1 MALSSHHMFVM
12 GDLNFRTKFD
22 GENNTHEENIQRAR
36 ALIQEEDWYMLYKF
50 DELHRGIDEGD
61 LLVGFQTEQCDF
73 NPTFKVQRK
82 EGFEYT
88 DQRTPSYTDRILHK
102 SAPNLGWYLKPL
114 TYEPCVD
121 FITSDHKPIRGA
133 FSLVPNDM
141 IEPKT
146 TEGRFRLTFSDLEC
160 SDLLAGD
167 VEGSSD
173 PYIMFIWDS
182 VNVLE
187 QSKSRFLNKGGFLKT
202 RFKSKTL
209 NPKWPNKKIII
220 TTTGNEIKAEAML
233 YVCVFDYDF
242 LKDDDMLGTLPLSF
256 QQLVEMRPDETL
268 KELSFDRPLERYG
281 KYGGRIKFK
290 LNVSML
296 IG

>member
-1 MALSSHHMFVM
+1 MFVM

-22 GENNTHEENIQRAR
+22 GENNTHEDNIQRAR
-36 ALIQEEDWYMLYKF
+36 AFIQEEDWYMLYKF
-50 DELHRGIDEGD
+50 DELRRGIDEGD
-61 LLVGFQTEQCDF
+61 LLVGFQTEPCEF

-82 EGFEYT
+82 EGFDYT
-88 DQRTPSYTDRILHK
+88 DQRTPSYTDRILYK
-102 SAPNLGWYLKPL
+102 SSPNLGRYLTPL

-141 IEPKT
+141 IESKT
-146 TEGRFRLTFSDLEC
+146 VVGRFCLTFSDLEC
-160 SDLLAGD
+160 SDLIAADLD
-167 VEGSSD
+167 VSSD

-182 VNVLE
+182 INLSE
-187 QSKSRFLNKGGFLKT
+187 QSRSGFLKLKKT
-202 RFKSKTL
+202 GFPKTGFKPKTL
-209 NPKWPNKKIII
+209 NPKWGNKKIIL
-220 TTTGNEIKAEAML
+220 TTTGHEIKAEAML

-242 LKDDDMLGTLPLSF
+242 LSDDDMLGTLPLSF
-256 QQLVEMRPDETL
+256 QQLVEMRPDETS
-268 KELSFDRPLERYG
+268 KELLFDRPLERYG

-290 LNVSML
+290 LNVSIL